1 MNYRI
6 CFINSKITN
15 FYFKTKREAL
25 AFQSTRAEDTIL
37 ERKITKGV
45 WTPCK

>member
-6 CFINSKITN
+6 CFTN
-15 FYFKTKREAL
+15 GYFPTYFRTKREAV
-25 AFQSTRAEDTIL
+25 AFQQTRTEETIL